1 MPQLLCIGD
10 VHLGRW
16 PSRLPPA
23 LSTAGSPC
31 SPAGALEQAVSTAL
45 QRRPDAV
52 LFAGDLV
59 ERHDDRFAAW
69 NHLARAVE
77 RLLSAGIAVVGVAGN
92 HDVEAL
98 PRLAERLPAFRLLG
112 RAGRFEALD
121 LHTRDG
127 AGLRIW
133 GWSFPSAHHTQDPL
147 SGLAAARAAA
157 GPCRSL
163 EVGLLH
169 CDLDQA
175 HSRYAPVPR
184 RALEATGLA
193 AWFLGHV
200 HQPSLCSLGPGRPW
214 IGYLGSLIGLD
225 PGEHGPRGPWWV
237 EARAGQALRVEHLP
251 QGALRYERRRLDV
264 SRFGQL
270 SADDLADR
278 LHAALDRCLAEALE
292 RIVAEQ
298 PELKALALR
307 LELVGALRARRHLGT
322 LLSVWQERSEWPQR
336 EQRGA
341 LAFIES
347 VEDNT
352 RLDLD
357 LTSLAR
363 DAGPLGHLAQRLLE
377 LEKHG
382 EPEGASAADPGAR
395 LAAQVEPLLARYA
408 YLEPEAALPPSQRRA
423 AQARACRRA
432 LEALL
437 EQLQGTQP

>member
-16 PSRLPPA
+16 PSRLPPS

-31 SPAGALEQAVSTAL
+31 SPAGALEQAVRTAL
-45 QRRPDAV
+45 QRQPDAV

-133 GWSFPSAHHTQDPL
+133 GWSFPSAHHNQDPL

-157 GPCRSL
+157 GPCNNL

-175 HSRYAPVPR
+175 HSPYAPVTR

-200 HQPSLCSLGPGRPW
+200 HQPSLSSPGPGRPW

-225 PGEHGPRGPWWV
+225 PGEHGRRGPWWI
-237 EARAGQALRVEHLP
+237 EARPGQALQAEHLA
-251 QGALRYERRRLDV
+251 QGALRYERGRLDV
-264 SRFGQL
+264 SRFGHL
-270 SADDLADR
+270 GADELGDH
-278 LHAALDRCLAEALE
+278 LHAELDRCLGEALE
-292 RIVAEQ
+292 RALGEQ

-307 LELVGALRARRHLGT
+307 LELVGALRARRHLGA
-322 LLSVWQERSEWPQR
+322 LLSVWKERSEWPQR

-341 LAFIES
+341 LAFIEH

-352 RLDLD
+352 RLEVDLA
-357 LTSLAR
+357 SLAQ
-363 DAGPLGHLAQRLLE
+363 DAGPVGHLAQRLLE
-377 LEKHG
+377 LES
-382 EPEGASAADPGAR
+382 PAAPLGAGANALEAR
-395 LAAQVEPLLARYA
+395 LVAQVEPLLARYA
-408 YLEPEAALPPSQRRA
+408 YLEPEAALPASLRRA
-423 AQARACRRA
+423 SQARACRRA

-437 EQLQGTQP
+437 EQLSGTQP